1 MGIGLI
7 YMQASLTLYERK
19 AIDFRTQ
26 VMMHTSKYYGCKQS
40 QHKEIWQRIVT
51 TQKWINSK
59 GTHGRCW

>member
-7 YMQASLTLYERK
+7 YMQASLTLYEHK

-26 VMMHTSKYYGCKQS
+26 VMMQTSKYYDCKQS
-40 QHKEIWQRIVT
+40 QHKEIRRRIVT

-59 GTHGRCW
+59 GTHGRC